1 MALSVQGQSIDG
13 IDDIPVLDGHDHF
26 LYIAEDG
33 SPLTDSTF
41 NNRFLDASSKL
52 DGDAVLV
59 ITNVPVY
66 DYFASDFYTINKFNA
81 DRGIIFLINR
91 ATNTRTIVGFGDI
104 KEKQAWAHGRIE
116 KFMKDTASHTWGEYY
131 KFLADSVASV
141 IGDVNMHLYVDEL
154 VSGSEGSGVSKVN
167 NWEPYIIANRTP
179 SDPKVHKS
187 FLENQLSHEQLQLAL
202 KTPYVDTSM
211 KVYDAA
217 GLLTKDELTE
227 VREHAHYF
235 VDKYNFDMVIV
246 TINQN
251 NKRPGDGNIATE
263 NYAMDF
269 YEYNDFGKGAQT
281 KEGYDGVILVIDMEN
296 RKFSILDVGTPHELW
311 HIGVN
316 NVDRYIKNM
325 ASHLTAKD
333 YCKAIKMFIDMYAE
347 DCDYFF
353 ALSDD
358 NWAKYEITPSD
369 EIDPS
374 DETPRV
380 DTTVKL
386 YDAAGILSDN
396 EVAQLKKK
404 IKGFIDRNKMDMV
417 VVIINHNPIK
427 TDDAYLSVGKFSSQ
441 FYNKNNFGKSY
452 QIQASSDGVI
462 LVIDRLNRTFY
473 VTDFGVPGLKWHVA
487 SSNRYKYNEILSRS
501 YEKDRC
507 FSAIDRF
514 ITEYEIDYQDEI
526 TFPWKKC
533 LAFSII
539 IALILLI
546 KERKKYRNVFYATT
560 ASNYVEK
567 GSFKLVK
574 NETTLISTH
583 TTRTEIP
590 KPTYTSYS
598 SSSGSSYRS
607 SGSSHRSSSGRSFGG
622 GSGSF

>member
-41 NNRFLDASSKL
+41 NKRFLDASSKL

-81 DRGIIFLINR
+81 DRGIIFLVNR
-91 ATNTRTIVGFGDI
+91 TNNTRTIVGFGDI
-104 KEKQAWAHGRIE
+104 KEKKAWAHKRIE

-131 KFLADSVASV
+131 NFLADSVASV

-187 FLENQLSHEQLQLAL
+187 FLEGNLTERQRKLAL
-202 KTPYVDTSM
+202 MTPYVDTSL

-251 NKRPGDGNIATE
+251 NKSAHDGNNATE

-269 YEYNDFGKGAQT
+269 YDYNDFGKGEPV
-281 KEGYDGVILVIDMEN
+281 KGGYDGVILAIDMQN
-296 RKFSILDVGTPHELW
+296 RIFSVLDVGTPNEKW
-311 HIGVN
+311 HVAIN
-316 NVDRYIKNM
+316 NVDRYIDEM
-325 ASHLTAKD
+325 APHLTAKN
-333 YCKAIKMFIDMYAE
+333 YFHAIKKFIDMYAE

-353 ALSDD
+353 NLPED
-358 NWAKYEITPSD
+358 NWAKYQISSWTD
-369 EIDPS
+369 
-374 DETPRV
+374 TPRV
-380 DTTVKL
+380 DTAVKV
-386 YDAAGILSDN
+386 YDAAGVLTDEEIDALRRRVKMFIKDN
-396 EVAQLKKK
+396 K
-404 IKGFIDRNKMDMV
+404 IDMV
-417 VVIINHNPIK
+417 VVTMNHNNK
-427 TDDAYLSVGKFSSQ
+427 KSGNGNNATENFAMD
-441 FYNKNNFGKSY
+441 FYEANGFGKNYKSN
-452 QIQASSDGVI
+452 SDHDGVI
-462 LVIDRLNRTFY
+462 LVIDRLNRTYAFL
-473 VTDFGVPGLKWHVA
+473 DSGLPHTKWHVA
-487 SSNRYKYNEILSRS
+487 ESHSYSLHTPLSANLKYGTYKPY
-501 YEKDRC
+501 Y
-507 FSAIDRF
+507 FAIDGF
-514 ITEYEIDYQDEI
+514 INTYEEKYQDET

-533 LAFSII
+533 LGFSIFI
-539 IALILLI
+539 GLIALA
-546 KERKKYRNVFYATT
+546 KERKKYKNVSIATT
-560 ASNYVEK
+560 AGGYVIP
-567 GSFKLVK
+567 GSFQLLKK
-574 NETTLISTH
+574 ETKLISSNTTSTAIPTH
-583 TTRTEIP
+583 T
-590 KPTYTSYS
+590 YS
-598 SSSGSSYRS
+598 SSGGGSYRS
-607 SGSSHRSSSGRSFGG
+607 SGGSSHRSSSGRSFGG
-622 GSGSF
+622 GSGRF